1 MPLHYIAI
9 APLLHNVEDDVA
21 LAVSYLVHR
30 RGGPGCL
37 VSMVSLRYSSSPP
50 CPSCQSLP
58 GSCCWTKETVRP
70 ARTVWLN
77 IFGFRGSFLQINVCF
92 NSLWCYHH
100 LNLLLCHTP
109 LALRRLWG
117 KKDYSREVEEMLE
130 EKAALERVRSHS
142 VVELI
147 QNRTVRWQLLT
158 ITVTFTTLQLCGI
171 NAVSDI
177 HTLNTL
183 LHKSS
188 KMLTALWD
196 TIHSLT

>member
-1 MPLHYIAI
+1 MI
-9 APLLHNVEDDVA
+9 APLLHDVEDDVT

-30 RGGPGCL
+30 RGGPCCL

-58 GSCCWTKETVRP
+58 GSCCWTEETARP
-70 ARTVWLN
+70 ARKVWES
-77 IFGFRGSFLQINVCF
+77 IFGFRGSFLQINCF
-92 NSLWCYHH
+92 NSPWCYHH
-100 LNLLLCHTP
+100 LDPLLCHTP

-117 KKDYSREVEEMLE
+117 NKDYSTEVEEMLE
-130 EKAALERVRSHS
+130 DKAALQRVRSYS

-147 QNRTVRWQLLT
+147 QNQTVRWQLLT
-158 ITVTFTTLQLCGI
+158 IIITFTTLQLCGI
-171 NAVSDI
+171 NAVSDVY
-177 HTLNTL
+177 TLNPL

-196 TIHSLT
+196 TIHSFT